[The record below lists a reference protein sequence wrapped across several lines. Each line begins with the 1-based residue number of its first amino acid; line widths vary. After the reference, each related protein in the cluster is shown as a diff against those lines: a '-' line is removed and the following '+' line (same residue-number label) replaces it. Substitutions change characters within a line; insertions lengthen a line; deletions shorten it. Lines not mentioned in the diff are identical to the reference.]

1 MHITHLGVAGFVPF
15 GDPPHPDYMDGG
27 SPSGCFSVTCDERVN
42 LFVGTN
48 ACGKTTLLRAI
59 DHLFSLDGPE
69 TYLERDPTY
78 GWLEL
83 SSDWPVERRTAPLTE
98 MPLPGGIVPLINF
111 PATRV
116 NLPAAHFTNV
126 GPVDGE
132 SLGSGWEPP
141 WETEEQRNR
150 VHESG
155 RTRPPGFL
163 GPYGKLFD
171 TRGKLFDTSD
181 GVFFGGH
188 VEDAFYE
195 LARLFRQWEPAR
207 IEILLEAITAGHA
220 CARAICSEVMGTP
233 PPHPYTRTVE
243 FRDDPDPY
251 DMGAE
256 RPVHQEEVTLPAMAI
271 TTRDNPLGTPTYA
284 GNLSAGTQS
293 TLLWVWALA
302 LEMANHYDWE
312 KDWKNQPAILSID
325 EIENH
330 LHPTWQRR
338 AIPTLLEHFPA
349 LQIFATTHS
358 PYVVAG
364 LKAGQ
369 VHRMYRRAKRFQLT
383 ENEIEVETNEEDIVG
398 LTSDAI
404 SRKYLEIVDP
414 TDFATANATEE
425 LRRLRD
431 EGTRAD
437 ALQEDQRQKRMLE
450 LRGLVNR
457 NMLASGPR
465 AAQRELFEEQVAQEM
480 EKYRQSQNLN

>member
-1 MHITHLGVAGFVPF
+1 MHITHLGVAGFGPF

-98 MPLPGGIVPLINF
+98 MPLPGGKVPLIHF

-116 NLPAAHFTNV
+116 NLPAARFTNA

-141 WETEEQRNR
+141 WETEEHWNR

-155 RTRPPGFL
+155 RTLSSGFL

-171 TRGKLFDTSD
+171 TSD
-181 GVFFGGH
+181 GVFVGGH

-195 LARLFRQWEPAR
+195 LARLFRQWAPAAR

-233 PPHPYTRTVE
+233 PPHPYTRTFE
-243 FRDDPDPY
+243 FRDDPDPH
-251 DMGAE
+251 DMEAE
-256 RPVHQEEVTLPAMAI
+256 GPVHQEEVTLPAMAI

-312 KDWKNQPAILSID
+312 KDWKNQPAILLID

-383 ENEIEVETNEEDIVG
+383 ENEIEVETNEEDIVSW
-398 LTSDAI
+398 TSDAI
-404 SRKYLEIVDP
+404 SRTYLEVIDP
-414 TDFATANATEE
+414 TDMATAMATAE

-431 EGTRAD
+431 EEPRAD
-437 ALQEDQRQKRMLE
+437 PEQEKQRQERMLE
-450 LRGLVNR
+450 LRGQVGRDL
-457 NMLASGPR
+457 LEGGPF
-465 AAQRELFEEQVAQEM
+465 APDQKLFEEEYAAVIQRLRE
-480 EKYRQSQNLN
+480 SNSLN